1 MKQVTPFGY
10 FCLSCM
16 TTLTLLDEGWV
27 HILTPD
33 FREKRVREESLS

>member
-1 MKQVTPFGY
+1 M
-10 FCLSCM
+10 SCM

-33 FREKRVREESLS
+33 FREKRVREESLT